1 MYDIYFDLANM
12 HRTVEESDH
21 AEQLDLFT
29 GAEMGMGFDFDWISD
44 LPKENF
50 ELTDGQTCK
59 QCGDFYPYADRPN
72 QKDGTFKGWG
82 CRHYW

>member
-1 MYDIYFDLANM
+1 MYDTYFDLANM

-44 LPKENF
+44 
-50 ELTDGQTCK
+50 
-59 QCGDFYPYADRPN
+59 
-72 QKDGTFKGWG
+72 
-82 CRHYW
+82 